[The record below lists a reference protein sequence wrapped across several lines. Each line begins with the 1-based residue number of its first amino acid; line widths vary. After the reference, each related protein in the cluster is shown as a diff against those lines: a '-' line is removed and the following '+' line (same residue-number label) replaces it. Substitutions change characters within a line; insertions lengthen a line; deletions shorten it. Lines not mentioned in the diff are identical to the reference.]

1 MRHES
6 IIATLRGGWS
16 LLRED
21 PVGILLPAIVVIGL
35 QAVGLALL
43 QAWWRDLSVL
53 ALIGTIAAALLLRT
67 ALAAPFRASYLASA
81 ANQLGRGFSVAARTP
96 SLIAVWA
103 LSVAV
108 EATVVGALLFAT
120 LGPAWW
126 LFARSAWWSAV
137 LLITLT
143 TLPILLVGVATR
155 ALFAYAAIEATA
167 GRQPALR
174 ALSRGLRAAS
184 ADAGGVLIVLI
195 AGEAMVAAGGLLC
208 GAGVLPGATYADLA
222 LLHRWASRE
231 ES

>member
-1 MRHES
+1 VQHES

-43 QAWWRDLSVL
+43 QAWWRELSVTG
-53 ALIGTIAAALLLRT
+53 LIGAVAAALLLRT
-67 ALAAPFRASYLASA
+67 VLAAPFRASYLASGA
-81 ANQLGRGFSVAARTP
+81 RQLGRGFSITARTP
-96 SLIAVWA
+96 ALVVVWA
-103 LSVAV
+103 LAVAV

-126 LFARSAWWSAV
+126 LLARSAWWTAV
-137 LLITLT
+137 LLVTMT

-155 ALFAYAAIEATA
+155 SLFAYAAIEATA
-167 GRQPALR
+167 GRQPAVR
-174 ALSRGLRAAS
+174 ALSRGLRAAT
-184 ADAGGVLIVLI
+184 ADAVGVLTVLV

-222 LLHRWASRE
+222 LLHRWASRQE
-231 ES
+231 A